1 MDFIKNEKPHYDLG
15 NNGYLPE
22 NVNYYGETDGN
33 WKKYITKVVAL
44 GHREE
49 LVIIPT
55 SPTRIRL
62 IERGYPFDA
71 LLQQLGPTIQSNFF
85 DPNVLRTNLI
95 TGSPIV
101 DFVLRHNIIGYS
113 HFATKDTE
121 FDKTLDKKLGF
132 VTEAIKSHLASTGQT
147 STNIN
152 GKIAQAQIWRYYTRI
167 VDNHLA
173 DNHHMLRELQII
185 GLIHSGDL
193 TCDGHTGNLL
203 KPHLSPHMLKY
214 CKLNH
219 T

>member
-1 MDFIKNEKPHYDLG
+1 
-15 NNGYLPE
+15 
-22 NVNYYGETDGN
+22 
-33 WKKYITKVVAL
+33 
-44 GHREE
+44 
-49 LVIIPT
+49 
-55 SPTRIRL
+55 
-62 IERGYPFDA
+62 
-71 LLQQLGPTIQSNFF
+71 
-85 DPNVLRTNLI
+85 VLRTNLI

-152 GKIAQAQIWRYYTRI
+152 GKIAQAQIWRYYTRV

-173 DNHHMLRELQII
+173 DNHHMLRELQVI

-219 T
+219 TSHKSGTFFAQPS